1 MKQCAYTQQD
11 IIRYLRNRM
20 SREEETAFQE
30 HLLKCEDCSAELV
43 QLRLCMKEFGR
54 HNIPMARWVL
64 IASIACSLAAGSY
77 IITREDVVPSGRI
90 YIQPPLYDNNNDFDS
105 LRNDS
110 IRIDSMRIRIEER

>member
-1 MKQCAYTQQD
+1 MKQCTYTQQD

-20 SREEETAFQE
+20 TREEETAFQE
-30 HLLKCEDCSAELV
+30 HLLECEHCSVELI
-43 QLRLCMKEFGR
+43 QLRRCMKEFGR

-77 IITREDVVPSGRI
+77 IITREDVAPSGKI
-90 YIQPPLYDNNNDFDS
+90 DVQPPLYDDHGDLDS

-110 IRIDSMRIRIEER
+110 ISIDSMRIRIEE